1 MNFLIKPV
9 GNDMAKRTAQKATRE
24 QTRVHNSRL
33 VLKTIYDR
41 GQISRAD
48 VARETELTPTT
59 VSDVVADLME
69 QGLVEEI
76 GFAPSVGGKPPMLLG
91 VAADSYHVIG
101 IDLASGEFCG
111 AVANLRGQIRH
122 RISLPL
128 PDRDGEAALVGV
140 YHLIDDL
147 MAATDRPLLGI
158 GLGTPGLMDPLNGIV
173 RRAVNLE
180 WHDLPLRDLL
190 QKRYGLPV
198 YVANDSQ
205 VAALAEYTFGDGPGV
220 ENLVVIKVGHGIG
233 AGIVLNGRIFHG
245 ETFGAGEIGHVT
257 MVEDGELCRCGH
269 LGCLETLASARAIIA
284 KAQAIA
290 SQDPN
295 SLLHLHPANQE
306 AIALQTIC
314 RAIDNGD
321 KAMRQLVLEAGRY
334 LGIATA
340 YLVAVLSARR
350 IIIAGSVACFGSL
363 LLDAIRH
370 EMANRSLSVIADEAE
385 VGLSTIGSD
394 IVSLGAS
401 ALVLNRELGLFASPM
416 LEL

>member
-1 MNFLIKPV
+1 
-9 GNDMAKRTAQKATRE
+9 
-24 QTRVHNSRL
+24 
-33 VLKTIYDR
+33 
-41 GQISRAD
+41 
-48 VARETELTPTT
+48 
-59 VSDVVADLME
+59 
-69 QGLVEEI
+69 VEEI
-76 GFAPSVGGKPPMLLG
+76 GYAPSVGGKPPMLLG
-91 VAADSYHVIG
+91 VAADSHHVIG
-101 IDLASGEFCG
+101 IDLASGEFRG
-111 AVANLRGQIRH
+111 AVVNLRGQIRH
-122 RISLPL
+122 RASLPL
-128 PDRDGEAALVGV
+128 RDRDGDAALAGA
-140 YHLIDDL
+140 YHLVDDL
-147 MAATDRPLLGI
+147 IAATDSPLLGI
-158 GLGTPGLMDPLNGIV
+158 GLGTPGLMDPLNGVV

-257 MVEDGELCRCGH
+257 MVEDGDLCRCGH
-269 LGCLETLASARAIIA
+269 LGCLETVASARAIVA

-290 SQDPN
+290 SQDSN
-295 SLLHLHPANQE
+295 SLLHLDPSGQE
-306 AIALQTIC
+306 ELALQAIC
-314 RAIDNGD
+314 RAIDDGD
-321 KAMRQLVLEAGRY
+321 EAMRHLVLEVGRY

-363 LLDAIRH
+363 LVDAIRQ
-370 EMANRSLSVIADEAE
+370 EMANRSLLSIAEEAE
-385 VGLSTIGSD
+385 VGLSSIGSD

-401 ALVLNRELGLFASPM
+401 ALVLNRELDLFASPM